1 MKLMTGLLSGL
12 VIFLLIAGCVSSNA
26 GVKSSASL
34 VETPTQAPV
43 SGPIAMPPMPQ
54 DTGFTVPVP
63 VGPIAAP
70 GEIIE
75 PVPGGVIDWGAR
87 VVRARGAGVLDP
99 GDENRARARL
109 MAERAATVVAQRNLL
124 EIIKGV
130 RVDADTKVENFV
142 TSYDVIFSR
151 VEGVVKGARP
161 VGPAK
166 YDSVNG
172 VVEVELEVSLDGPQ
186 SVADALVPALN
197 QQSGEVAT
205 QVSSQVREFFRQYS
219 GLVLDAGNSGLK
231 PALFPKIYDEAG
243 NLLLD
248 TRELYRYTGE
258 RGQAVLNYINRL
270 DEILNRPEFA
280 RAPLVIKIKAVRGK
294 LGSDIVIS
302 RQDADRLKWLK
313 DGAKFLF
320 EAGRLIVRLLL

>member
-320 EAGRLIVRLLL
+320 ETGRLIVRLLL

>member
-1 MKLMTGLLSGL
+1 VKLMTGLLSGL

-320 EAGRLIVRLLL
+320 ETGRLIVRLLL